1 MNLPRSA
8 LKRIDPFLIS
18 DSDLRIK
25 SCKELSECR
34 WFTEVMF
41 GSAKGDT
48 PRVPE
53 TLKTLVARSAVQL
66 YMGQVAS

>member
-1 MNLPRSA
+1 
-8 LKRIDPFLIS
+8 RIDPFLIS

-41 GSAKGDT
+41 GSAKGWRWHPAHNAIASVQPSPWGRREHVNRMAD
-48 PRVPE
+48 
-53 TLKTLVARSAVQL
+53 SAL
-66 YMGQVAS
+66 T